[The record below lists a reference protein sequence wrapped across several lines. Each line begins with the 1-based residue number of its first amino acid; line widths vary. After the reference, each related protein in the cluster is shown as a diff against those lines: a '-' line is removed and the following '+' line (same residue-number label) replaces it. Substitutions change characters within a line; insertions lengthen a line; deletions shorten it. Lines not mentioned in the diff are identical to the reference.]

1 MLLLG
6 VGAIAALMVACCL
19 GARAAAQQ
27 PGNEGASLA
36 RWYSKATSS
45 SSARAGGYN
54 AVELS
59 ESASREARRRG
70 EAELEAEQR
79 GIRTMEKA
87 AASGKGVRMRSKS
100 PKERKLEE
108 L

>member
-6 VGAIAALMVACCL
+6 VVAIAALMVACCL

-27 PGNEGASLA
+27 PGEGASLA
-36 RWYSKATSS
+36 HWYGKATSKPG
-45 SSARAGGYN
+45 RAGGYN
-54 AVELS
+54 AVEMS
-59 ESASREARRRG
+59 ETPREARRRD

-79 GIRTMEKA
+79 GMRTMEK

-100 PKERKLEE
+100 PKERKLEQ